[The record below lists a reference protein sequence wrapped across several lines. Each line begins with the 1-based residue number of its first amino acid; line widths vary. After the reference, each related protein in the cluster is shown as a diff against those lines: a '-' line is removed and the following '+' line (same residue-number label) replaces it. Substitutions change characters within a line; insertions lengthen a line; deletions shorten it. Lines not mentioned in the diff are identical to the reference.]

1 MLNKILIAAALG
13 GATLTAH
20 AADNADKAIRDA
32 IHALVPTAQIDSVD
46 KSVLPGFYEV
56 GIGHAVV
63 YASADGK
70 YLLQGN
76 LYDMANKLD
85 LTEAR
90 LAKSRKSVLD
100 GVPVSKRIVF
110 APKTTKHVVTVFTD
124 VDCPYCRKFHEQMAD
139 YNKAGIE
146 VQYMLFPLS
155 IHPGSDK
162 KTVSVWCSTDRN
174 AAWNAAMLGK
184 DPGSKT
190 CDNPIAETMKIGND
204 IGVNGTPSFYA
215 EDGTQIQAQV
225 AYSPPQLAAEL
236 DRIAAQKKVAT
247 SGGTQ

>member
-1 MLNKILIAAALG
+1 MLNKILMAAALG
-13 GATLTAH
+13 GATLAAH
-20 AADNADKAIRDA
+20 AADNSDKAIRDA

-90 LAKSRKSVLD
+90 LAKSRKNVLD
-100 GVPVSKRIVF
+100 GVPASKRIVF

-162 KTVSVWCSTDRN
+162 KTVSIWCSADRN
-174 AAWNAAMLGK
+174 AAWSAAMLGK

-190 CDNPIAETMKIGND
+190 CDNPVAQITQ
-204 IGVNGTPSFYA
+204 VGTEF
-215 EDGTQIQAQV
+215 
-225 AYSPPQLAAEL
+225 L
-236 DRIAAQKKVAT
+236 R
-247 SGGTQ
+247 

>member
-1 MLNKILIAAALG
+1 MLNKILIAAALA
-13 GATLTAH
+13 GATLVAH

-90 LAKSRKSVLD
+90 LAKSRKNVLD

-236 DRIAAQKKVAT
+236 DRIAAQKKVAV